1 MQIVLFTINY
11 FDLKKKRL
19 INPNELTIG
28 RCIILLNDQVNKR
41 KEKLKLTKKYFNSP
55 SYLFSDKK
63 ESDKNQGK
71 RNT

>member
-1 MQIVLFTINY
+1 MQKSVIRYELLRFN
-11 FDLKKKRL
+11 KKTTHKSERL
-19 INPNELTIG
+19 G